1 VAAAVYARSGSGSG
15 SGEVRIEAGDD
26 DARAALGRWSLVRTD

>member
-1 VAAAVYARSGSGSG
+1 VYARSRSGSD

-26 DARAALGRWSLVRTD
+26 HARAALGRWSLVRTD